1 MSEYLDKD
9 QVEEQENAKAKT
21 TVKTRK
27 PKAAKRSKP
36 NPFVQILNGEFLA
49 KDYIL
54 NNLTYIFFFIFMMIM
69 LVAKGYYGKQLNNDI
84 TTSQKVLDATTAEY
98 VEAKAKVEE
107 ETRRGYLVEQLG
119 PMGLKETVNPAKVI
133 RIKKDKK

>member
-9 QVEEQENAKAKT
+9 QLDEQEDAQAKTKAKP
-21 TVKTRK
+21 RK
-27 PKAAKRSKP
+27 PKATKRSKP

-84 TTSQKVLDATTAEY
+84 NTSQKTLDATTAEF
-98 VEAKAKVEE
+98 VEAKAKLEE

>member
-9 QVEEQENAKAKT
+9 QLDEQEKAKAKT
-21 TVKTRK
+21 KVKSRK

-84 TTSQKVLDATTAEY
+84 NTSQKTLDATTAEY
-98 VEAKAKVEE
+98 VEAKATLEE
-107 ETRRGYLVEQLG
+107 ETRRGHLVEVLG
-119 PMGLKETVNPAKVI
+119 PLGLKETVNPAKVI
-133 RIKKDKK
+133 RIKKEEK

>member
-9 QVEEQENAKAKT
+9 QVEEQE
-21 TVKTRK
+21 VKTSAK
-27 PKAAKRSKP
+27 PKKSKAVKRSKP

-84 TTSQKVLDATTAEY
+84 NTSQKTLDATTAEY
-98 VEAKAKVEE
+98 VEAKAKLEE
-107 ETRRGYLVEQLG
+107 ETRRSYLVEQLG
-119 PMGLKETVNPAKVI
+119 PLGLKETVNPAKVI